1 MSVRKRKWTTA
12 KGIEREAWLVD
23 YVDGKG
29 ARRAK
34 TFDRKKEADAFAA
47 TATVEIREGTHVAD
61 SDSTTVKK
69 AGDLWIKAC
78 DGLERS
84 TRDQYRQHLDLH
96 IVPFIGAEKLS
107 KLSIPTVRSFEDQ
120 LRSGNSEL
128 PAEDPR
134 REPRSPA
141 MIRKILVSLG
151 SLLADAQER
160 GLTARNVVRDMRG
173 KRRKGKERKAE
184 RRQKGKI
191 KVGIDLPTREEV
203 KAIVGAVEGRWRPLL
218 LVAIFTGLR
227 ASELRGLRWS
237 DVDFD
242 KRSIRV
248 HQRADRFNEIG
259 QPKSE
264 AGERTVPAPP
274 IVINTLREWKLV
286 CPKRPMG
293 KQDTDGNPI
302 MQLELVFPNG
312 LGNVESLANIINRGL
327 MPAQVA
333 AGVVIDTGEK
343 DEKGEPIVK
352 ARYTGMHCLRHFFA
366 SWCINRVADGGLGLP
381 PKVVQ
386 ERLGHSSIMMTM
398 DVYGH
403 LFPRGDDAEE
413 LAAAERALL
422 A

>member
-1 MSVRKRKWTTA
+1 MSVRKRTWTTG
-12 KGIEREAWLVD
+12 KGIEKTAWIVD
-23 YVDGKG
+23 YADTAGT
-29 ARRAK
+29 RRQK
-34 TFDRKKEADAFAA
+34 TFERKKEADTFAA
-47 TATVEIREGTHVAD
+47 TATIEIRDGVHVAD
-61 SDSTTVKK
+61 SDSTTVTK
-69 AGDLWIKAC
+69 AGNLWISASEKA
-78 DGLERS
+78 GLERS
-84 TRDQYRQHLDLH
+84 TTDQYRQHLDLH
-96 IVPFIGAEKLS
+96 ISPFIGATKLS
-107 KLSIPTVRSFEDQ
+107 ALNIPTARAFEDKLIEQ
-120 LRSGNSEL
+120 G
-128 PAEDPR
+128 
-134 REPRSPA
+134 RSPA
-141 MIRKILVSLG
+141 MVRKILVSLG

-218 LVAIFTGLR
+218 LTAIFTGLR
-227 ASELRGLRWS
+227 ASELRGLRWN

-242 KRSIRV
+242 KRAIRV
-248 HQRADRFNEIG
+248 HQRADRFNTIG
-259 QPKSE
+259 RPKSE
-264 AGERTVPAPP
+264 AGERIVPAPP
-274 IVINTLREWKLV
+274 IVINTLREWKLA
-286 CPKRPMG
+286 CPKRSTG
-293 KQDTDGNPI
+293 KLDAHGEPV

-312 LGNVESLANIINRGL
+312 AGNVELLANIINRGL

-333 AGVVIDTGEK
+333 AGVVVDTGEK
-343 DEKGEPIVK
+343 AADGNAFVK

-381 PKVVQ
+381 AKAVQ